1 MGLPLIYGSPPT
13 DSTIAPRP
21 NQRFSLTNVSWLLD
35 TKKEI
40 IENKVSIYFLVCKG
54 LSIDDVGVSRDNVF
68 QEIRPGGGFETGDF
82 VKGKL
87 GGLP

>member
-1 MGLPLIYGSPPT
+1 MRFFSSGNILT
-13 DSTIAPRP
+13 DSTIAPTP

-35 TKKEI
+35 TRKGT
-40 IENKVSIYFLVCKG
+40 IERKVSILFLACKG
-54 LSIDDVGVSRDNVF
+54 LSIDDVGVSRNTVF
-68 QEIRPGGGFETGDF
+68 QEIRPRAGFETGDF